1 MAKLPGRLSKW
12 NEFIDW
18 YGQSEAYWYF
28 PKGRSV
34 QSEDIIEAFRILK
47 NLEGTVWRD
56 SQADYLNS
64 LETNGLFTRRAD
76 NAEEQDRTAMARM
89 WKQIF
94 SMFGFAWI
102 EEGERVAITPAGEA
116 FLTANDPVSV
126 VEKQVQ
132 RFQLTNPTLRTRTQ
146 ADLKIRPH
154 IFLLDVLLNC
164 ERYISKDE
172 YVLFVGRARDHSDI
186 DRIIEYIEQWRELP
200 EPDKILI
207 KNAAEGAHTSLTGR
221 RSSLVNTIA
230 LNRSYALGFLTFCSY
245 LTIPH
250 EDDVAVRLRA
260 SAKYEAEEIVRSF
273 RQDAVFIE
281 FRNAK
286 DWFAYYGDCE
296 KFPST
301 EEALDY
307 YSDTSQTE
315 LLHSMEGN
323 SSSYE
328 AQFKE
333 KILEDH
339 LEKNIEQLESGLT
352 LVGRQYSTVT
362 GPIDLL
368 CKDKDGDFVVVELKK
383 DRLSDKVVG
392 QILRYMGFVG
402 ENLIEHDDQKVRG
415 IIVGRSFDKKLEMA
429 VQALKVSKMDIQVK
443 TFDATVT
450 ING

>member
-12 NEFIDW
+12 QDFIEW
-18 YGQSEAYWYF
+18 YGESQAYWYF

-34 QSEDIIEAFRILK
+34 QSDDIIEAFRILK
-47 NLEGTVWRD
+47 KLEVTVWRD
-56 SQADYLNS
+56 SQAEYLNA
-64 LETNGLFTRRAD
+64 LESAGLFTRRVD

-94 SMFGFAWI
+94 SMLGFAWV
-102 EEGERVAITPAGEA
+102 EEGERVAVTPAGEA
-116 FLTANDPVSV
+116 FLTANNPVSV

-132 RFQLTNPTLRTRTQ
+132 RFQLTNPTLRRRSQ

-164 ERYISKDE
+164 DRYITKDE
-172 YVLFVGRARDHSDI
+172 YVLFVGRAREHADI
-186 DRIIEYIEQWRELP
+186 DRIIEFIEQWRTLP
-200 EPDKILI
+200 NKDKALV
-207 KNAAEGAHTSLTGR
+207 KAAAEGAHTTLAGR
-221 RSSLVNTIA
+221 RTSLVNTIA

-245 LTIPH
+245 LTTPS
-250 EDDVAVRLRA
+250 EEDVAVRLKA

-273 RQDAVFIE
+273 RQSAVFIE

-286 DWFAYYGDCE
+286 DWFSYYGDCD
-296 KFPST
+296 KFPNT
-301 EEALDY
+301 NEALDY

-315 LLHSMEGN
+315 LLHALEGN

-339 LEKNIEQLESGLT
+339 LEKNIEQLEPGLS
-352 LVGRQYSTVT
+352 LIGRQYSTIT

-368 CKDKDGDFVVVELKK
+368 CKDKDGNLVVVELKK

-392 QILRYMGFVG
+392 QLLRYIGFVG
-402 ENLIEHDDQKVRG
+402 ENLIENENQKVRG
-415 IIVGRSFDKKLEMA
+415 MIVGRSVDKKLEMA
-429 VQALKVSKMDIQVK
+429 VQALKATKMDIQVK